1 MQTAPNTI
9 QLNHESRCQT
19 HSRPAPPDVARFAL
33 ARHEVATIV
42 FSDRATPPQAPWP
55 LFFSSKGN
63 PSMSQHKKQL
73 SGAYLGV
80 ILIWSTTPLG
90 IVWSSQGIHY
100 TFPLFT
106 RMAIGLVVS
115 LLWLSLTRTR
125 FPLDAQ
131 ARQSYAIAGF
141 SIWAAMLCTYWGAR
155 FIPSGM
161 ISVIFGLS
169 PIMTG
174 LFAWLWLREDSF
186 SPLKIIGMML
196 GLAGLSLVFG
206 GSMQLGAAAHWGIA
220 AVLAA
225 VALQAWGLVAVK
237 RIKADVPAVAQTAG
251 ALAFTVPLSGL
262 SLIMLGEWPAHVPAR
277 AAAATLY
284 LGVFGSVAGFSLYY
298 FLIKHISAGRVALI
312 TLITP
317 VTALMLG
324 IMLNGERLTLN
335 IAEGTVMILFGL
347 ALYEWG
353 LLSKSGQR
361 LRAAR
366 LPD

>member
-1 MQTAPNTI
+1 MP
-9 QLNHESRCQT
+9 
-19 HSRPAPPDVARFAL
+19 
-33 ARHEVATIV
+33 
-42 FSDRATPPQAPWP
+42 
-55 LFFSSKGN
+55 K
-63 PSMSQHKKQL
+63 HKKNL
-73 SGAYLGV
+73 TSAYLGV

-90 IVWSSQGIHY
+90 IVWSSQGVHY
-100 TFPLFT
+100 TFPLFA

-125 FPLDAQ
+125 FPMDMQ

-141 SIWAAMLCTYWGAR
+141 SIWAAMMCTYWGAR
-155 FIPSGM
+155 FIPSGL
-161 ISVIFGLS
+161 ISVVFGLS
-169 PIMTG
+169 PIITG
-174 LFAWLWLREDSF
+174 LFAWVWLQEKAF
-186 SPLKIIGMML
+186 SPLKLVGMVL
-196 GLAGLSLVFG
+196 GLAGLFVVFG
-206 GSMQLGAAAHWGIA
+206 GSLRLGSSAHLGVV

-225 VALQAWGLVAVK
+225 VVLQAWGLVALK
-237 RIKADVPAVAQTAG
+237 RINADIPAVAQTAG

-262 SLIMLGEWPAHVPAR
+262 SLMMLGGWPADVPAR

-317 VTALMLG
+317 VTALLLGML
-324 IMLNGERLTLN
+324 LNGERLTRN
-335 IAEGTVMILFGL
+335 VAEGTAMILFGL

-353 LLSKSGQR
+353 LVSRNSRR

-366 LPD
+366 MPE

>member
-1 MQTAPNTI
+1 
-9 QLNHESRCQT
+9 
-19 HSRPAPPDVARFAL
+19 
-33 ARHEVATIV
+33 
-42 FSDRATPPQAPWP
+42 
-55 LFFSSKGN
+55 
-63 PSMSQHKKQL
+63 MSQHQKQL
-73 SGAYLGV
+73 SSAYLGV

-90 IVWSSQGIHY
+90 IVWSSQGVHY
-100 TFPLFT
+100 TFPLFA
-106 RMAIGLVVS
+106 RMAIGLVVA
-115 LLWLSLTRTR
+115 LLWLALTRTR
-125 FPLDAQ
+125 FPTDAH

-155 FIPSGM
+155 FVSSGM
-161 ISVIFGLS
+161 ISVLFGLS

-174 LFAWLWLREDSF
+174 LFAWLWLREDAF
-186 SPLKIIGMML
+186 SPPKVVGMLL

-206 GSMQLGAAAHWGIA
+206 SSLRLGSSAHLGII

-225 VALQAWGLVAVK
+225 VLLQAWGLVAIK
-237 RIKADVPAVAQTAG
+237 RLNADVPAVAQTAG

-262 SLIMLGEWPAHVPAR
+262 SLMMLGGWPSQVPVR

-298 FLIKHISAGRVALI
+298 FLIKHMNAGRVAVI

-317 VTALMLG
+317 VTALILGML
-324 IMLNGERLTLN
+324 LNDERLTRN
-335 IAEGTVMILFGL
+335 IAEGTALILVGL

-353 LLSKSGQR
+353 LVSKNGQR

>member
-1 MQTAPNTI
+1 
-9 QLNHESRCQT
+9 
-19 HSRPAPPDVARFAL
+19 
-33 ARHEVATIV
+33 
-42 FSDRATPPQAPWP
+42 
-55 LFFSSKGN
+55 
-63 PSMSQHKKQL
+63 MSQHQKQL
-73 SGAYLGV
+73 SSAYLGV

-90 IVWSSQGIHY
+90 IVWSSQGVHY
-100 TFPLFT
+100 TFPLFA
-106 RMAIGLVVS
+106 RMAIGLMIS
-115 LLWLSLTRTR
+115 LLWLALTRTR
-125 FPLDAQ
+125 FPTDVQ

-174 LFAWLWLREDSF
+174 LFASLWLREDAF
-186 SPLKIIGMML
+186 SSLKIVGMLL
-196 GLAGLSLVFG
+196 GLAGLFLVFS
-206 GSMQLGAAAHWGIA
+206 GSVQLGSTAHWGIA

-225 VALQAWGLVAVK
+225 VVLQAWGLVAIK
-237 RIKADVPAVAQTAG
+237 RIQADVPAVAQTAG

-262 SLIMLGEWPAHVPAR
+262 SLMMLGEWPAHVPLH

-284 LGVFGSVAGFSLYY
+284 LGVFGSVAGFSMYY

-324 IMLNGERLTLN
+324 MLLNGERLTLN
-335 IAEGTVMILFGL
+335 IAEGTALILFGL

-353 LLSKSGQR
+353 LVSKNGQR
-361 LRAAR
+361 LRGAR

>member
-1 MQTAPNTI
+1 MP
-9 QLNHESRCQT
+9 
-19 HSRPAPPDVARFAL
+19 
-33 ARHEVATIV
+33 
-42 FSDRATPPQAPWP
+42 
-55 LFFSSKGN
+55 K
-63 PSMSQHKKQL
+63 HKKNL
-73 SGAYLGV
+73 TSAYLGV

-90 IVWSSQGIHY
+90 IVWSSQGVHY
-100 TFPLFT
+100 TFPLFA

-115 LLWLSLTRTR
+115 LLWLALTRTR
-125 FPLDAQ
+125 FPTDLQ

-155 FIPSGM
+155 FIPSGL
-161 ISVIFGLS
+161 ISVVYGLS

-174 LFAWLWLREDSF
+174 LFAWAWLKEDAF
-186 SPLKIIGMML
+186 SPLKIVGMLL
-196 GLAGLSLVFG
+196 GIAGLFVVFG
-206 GSMQLGAAAHWGIA
+206 GSIRLGSSAHWGIA

-225 VALQAWGLVAVK
+225 VILQAWGLVAIK
-237 RIKADVPAVAQTAG
+237 RIGADVPAVAQTAG
-251 ALAFTVPLSGL
+251 ALAFTVLLSGL
-262 SLIMLGEWPAHVPAR
+262 SLMILGDWPAHIPLR
-277 AAAATLY
+277 SAAATLY

-324 IMLNGERLTLN
+324 MLLNGERLTRN
-335 IAEGTVMILFGL
+335 IAEGTAMILFGL

-353 LLSKSGQR
+353 LVSRNGRR

-366 LPD
+366 APE